1 MKKLLK
7 KTSVE
12 VIFVTVSI
20 TGLIVLVVYN
30 SIIFGVH
37 SSPW

>member
-1 MKKLLK
+1 MKKVLK

-20 TGLIVLVVYN
+20 TGLIALVVYN
-30 SIIFGVH
+30 SIVFGVH